1 MKDLFNRE
9 INYLRISITDKC
21 NLRCTYCMPDGEVPR
36 RKHSDFLSFEEIT
49 RIAEVAVSLG
59 IRKVRLTGGEPLV
72 KRGICDLVAMLKALP
87 GLEHLAMTTN
97 GVLLGSMAR
106 ELKNSGLDS
115 MNISLDSLNP
125 ERYHRI
131 SRVGDLSVTLAGI
144 ESARRLGFP
153 IKINTVVMDDTPEG
167 EIAALAEFC
176 RRNGFRHQLINHY
189 SLSADKK
196 DNYSFDRPPKC
207 SACNRIR
214 LLADGKLKPCLHSD
228 HEVQVDMN
236 DIAGSIRATI
246 EKKPERGGICSNR
259 SMVEIGG

>member
-1 MKDLFNRE
+1 
-9 INYLRISITDKC
+9 
-21 NLRCTYCMPDGEVPR
+21 MPEGEVPR

-49 RIAEVAVSLG
+49 RIADVAVSLG

-72 KRGICDLVAMLKALP
+72 KRGICDLVAMLKSLP
-87 GLEHLAMTTN
+87 GLEHLALTTN
-97 GVLLGSMAR
+97 GVLLDSMAR
-106 ELKNSGLDS
+106 ELINSGLDS
-115 MNISLDSLNP
+115 MNISLDTLDP
-125 ERYHRI
+125 ERYRRI
-131 SRVGDLSVTLAGI
+131 TRVGNLSVTLAGI
-144 ESARRLGFP
+144 EKARRLGFP
-153 IKINTVVMDDTPEG
+153 IKINTVVMEDTTEG
-167 EIAALAEFC
+167 EIAALADFC
-176 RRNGFRHQLINHY
+176 RRNGYRHQLINHY

-228 HEVQVDMN
+228 HEVPVDMN